1 MNYIFSEV
9 EVFLL
14 SNTDFLPIDRV
25 VNLALYGNP
34 LRALY

>member
-14 SNTDFLPIDRV
+14 SNTDFLPIDHV
-25 VNLALYGNP
+25 VNPALYGNP